1 MKIRAITI
9 GQKVPFLTQ
18 NIKLEKFLR
27 DKLQGY
33 SNFNQELIERFK
45 SLDIEV
51 QTKRFCS
58 QPIFSYEH
66 QSFEQNL
73 NQALLTLH
81 DQFSLIEY
89 LISNFGFDYFACSTV
104 LAADENIERYGLYE
118 KLLLDE
124 VPSFIKRKE
133 KFFTSLP
140 AASSKNG
147 INLSALRSGAKIIK
161 KLSNPDPFDNLK
173 FCISSN
179 VKEDTPFFPAA
190 YHVSETPS
198 FSLALE
204 MADEVVKV
212 FEQAKN
218 VTEAQ
223 IKLRERFNEIY
234 DMLIKV
240 TENIGSKYGIDF
252 YGMDFSPAP
261 YPTIPQSIGTA
272 FEKLNYEYFG
282 APGSLLGVA
291 LIKNAIPKKEK
302 VIGFSGFMPSVLED
316 YTISKSLSENKFN
329 LDTLLLYSTMC
340 GTGLDCIPLP
350 GDITEQELFY
360 ILLDMCTISLRL
372 NKPLT
377 ARLMPI
383 PGKNAGDDVKFD
395 FEYFASSKVMN
406 IRRLTG
412 ENKNDIFHG
421 KEKIFKFLK

>member
-9 GQKVPFLTQ
+9 GQKIPFLAQ
-18 NIKLEKFLR
+18 NIKLENLMR
-27 DKLQGY
+27 DKLQGF

-81 DQFSLIEY
+81 DQFNLIEY
-89 LISNFGFDYFACSTV
+89 LISNYGFDYFACCTI

-124 VPSFIKRKE
+124 VPSFIKRRE

-173 FCISSN
+173 FCVSSN
-179 VKEDTPFFPAA
+179 VKENTPFFPAA
-190 YHVSETPS
+190 YHLSEKPT

-212 FEQAKN
+212 FEQSKN
-218 VTEAQ
+218 ITEAQ
-223 IKLRERFNEIY
+223 VKLRERFNEIH

-240 TENIGSKYGIDF
+240 TENIGIKYGIDF

-261 YPTIPQSIGTA
+261 FPTIPQSIGTA

-291 LIKNAIPKKEK
+291 LIKNAIPQKEK
-302 VIGFSGFMPSVLED
+302 IIGFSGFMPSVLED
-316 YTISKSLSENKFN
+316 YTISKCLSENKFN

-340 GTGLDCIPLP
+340 GTGLDCVPLP

-360 ILLDMCTISLRL
+360 ILLDICTISLRL
-372 NKPLT
+372 KKPLT

-383 PGKNAGDDVKFD
+383 PGKNAGDDVEFD
-395 FEYFASSKVMN
+395 FEYFAPSKVMN

-412 ENKNDIFHG
+412 DNKNDIFHS
-421 KEKIFKFLK
+421 KEKIFNFIT